1 MFVINRK
8 RIQIMLSAILV
19 SVLVFGVQIS
29 LKEKEEL
36 TVETTSTPISNKTI
50 VIDAGHGTPDEGGS
64 LLHQVKNRSNYFF
77 IKNNCRCKSL
87 QFF

>member
-36 TVETTSTPISNKTI
+36 TVETTSTPTSNKTI
-50 VIDAGHGTPDEGGS
+50 VVDAGHGTPEKGFS
-64 LLHQVKNRSNYFF
+64 LLH
-77 IKNNCRCKSL
+77 
-87 QFF
+87 

>member
-1 MFVINRK
+1 MFFLSKK
-8 RIQIMLSAILV
+8 RIMVLGIFLLAVLAIGISQIFI
-19 SVLVFGVQIS
+19 
-29 LKEKEEL
+29 EPE
-36 TVETTSTPISNKTI
+36 TVETVALPVSNKVI
-50 VIDAGHGTPDEGGS
+50 VIDAGHGEPDEGGS